1 MNNDLTIAYTAGFFD
16 GEGSISIIARNRGT
30 WSTEHRLWV
39 SIGQK
44 DGATLDWLKDNFGG
58 NIYLVKRDGSFY
70 WAVSNKNAYNFLK
83 RIVHFL
89 QYKKPQAEVALKLY
103 EEAPLVKRPI
113 PKEEVMRTRGTPTT
127 IKRYEK
133 ICNKIS
139 ICRFREQTNRPERDV
154 VLRP

>member
-1 MNNDLTIAYTAGFFD
+1 MNEDLIIAYTAGFFD
-16 GEGSISIIARNRGT
+16 GEGSISIIARNRDD

-58 NIYLVKRDGSFY
+58 SIYLVKRDGSFY

-83 RIVHFL
+83 RIIDFL

-103 EEAPLVKRPI
+103 EECPPQKRPI
-113 PKEEVMRTRGTPTT
+113 PKEEVLRREGLRQQLKDMKKFV
-127 IKRYEK
+127 IKSQYVGSESKRIDPK
-133 ICNKIS
+133 GM
-139 ICRFREQTNRPERDV
+139 
-154 VLRP
+154 